1 MALVRSLLFVLL
13 FYPGTLLYVLTVIAV
28 SPFGDGPVQTVVHAW
43 SRFHYW
49 LVRNVLGIRVEWDG
63 AIPDGPYLIAV
74 KHQSMMEAVDTLHF
88 ARAPVVVMKRELT
101 VIPLFGWVT
110 RRYGVIGVDREA
122 GASALRVMM
131 AEAQA
136 AVASGRP
143 VIIFPEGTR
152 VPYGAAPP
160 LQAGFAGLYR
170 ALGLSVLP
178 VAHNVGRLWHKGFLK
193 KSGTVHFK
201 VGGIIPAGLKRD
213 EVETRVHQAI
223 NALTPDRH
231 PGLEPGSTF
240 VVAREEKMD
249 PGSSPG

>member
-1 MALVRSLLFVLL
+1 MTFVRSLLFSLL
-13 FYPGTLLYVLTVIAV
+13 FYPGTLLYVLSVIAV
-28 SPFGDGPVQTVVHAW
+28 APIGDRPVQAVVHAW
-43 SRFHYW
+43 SAFHHW
-49 LVRNVLGIRVEWDG
+49 LVRYVIGIRIEWDG

-131 AEAQA
+131 AEAKA
-136 AVASGRP
+136 AIASGRP

-170 ALGLSVLP
+170 ALGLPVVP
-178 VAHNVGRLWHKGFLK
+178 VAHDVGRLWHKDFLK
-193 KSGTVHFK
+193 KSGTAHFK
-201 VGGIIPAGLKRD
+201 VGEIIPPGLKRG
-213 EVETRVHQAI
+213 EIEARVHAAI
-223 NALTPDRH
+223 NALTP
-231 PGLEPGSTF
+231 
-240 VVAREEKMD
+240 
-249 PGSSPG
+249 